1 MDVHMHGDY
10 IPASKRPIASLRPFK
25 NPFASHTLNPKHG
38 RGERGK
44 MGHVP
49 YGTNTIT
56 KKVINVCQ
64 YKNRVYSDHHN
75 DDGDEFF

>member
-1 MDVHMHGDY
+1 MMTIHDVIGT
-10 IPASKRPIASLRPFK
+10 IE
-25 NPFASHTLNPKHG
+25 G

-44 MGHVP
+44 IGHVP

-64 YKNRVYSDHHN
+64 YKN
-75 DDGDEFF
+75 

>member
-1 MDVHMHGDY
+1 MDPDCTGVTTLHWE
-10 IPASKRPIASLRPFK
+10 KRY
-25 NPFASHTLNPKHG
+25 

-44 MGHVP
+44 MGHVL